1 MHAFSGKLLFSLSVL
16 TLSVPAVP
24 VKAFSSTQA
33 SPASLQKEDS
43 LAYGEQHLQDVTVI
57 AKSKARLLQEQ
68 AYAVS
73 VVDLKNQY
81 TQVTSLNKV
90 LNTITSV
97 RLREDGGV
105 GSNYSFAMNGFS
117 GNQVKFF
124 LDGIP
129 MDNFGSSFNLANLSA
144 NMADRVEVYKGVLPV
159 SLGADALGG
168 AVNIVSRRN
177 ANYLDATY
185 SIGSF
190 NTHKV
195 SVNGAYTNMKTG
207 FTLRSNFFFNYS
219 KNDYKVY
226 APIVDLN
233 TGLQEGDAWIK
244 RFNDQY
250 HSVGLKLESGVVGR
264 SWADY
269 LLFGVIA
276 SENRKHIQTGA
287 TMDAVYGKV
296 HSQSY
301 SFIPS
306 LRYKKTNLLT
316 PGLDLLLYATYSMVN
331 TDNVDTAQVKYN
343 WRGESVRSNS
353 RGEGYLTDAL
363 ILHAQK
369 GRRQG
374 IS

>member
-16 TLSVPAVP
+16 TLSVPTVP
-24 VKAFSSTQA
+24 AKALSSAQA
-33 SPASLQKEDS
+33 STASLQNGDS

-81 TQVTSLNKV
+81 TQVTPLNKV
-90 LNTITSV
+90 LNTIPSV

-168 AVNIVSRRN
+168 AVNIASRRN

-195 SVNGAYTNMKTG
+195 SVNGAYTNMKSG
-207 FTLRSNFFFNYS
+207 FTLRSNLFFNYS

-233 TGLQEGDAWIK
+233 TGLQEGDAWAK
-244 RFNDQY
+244 RFND
-250 HSVGLKLESGVVGR
+250 
-264 SWADY
+264 
-269 LLFGVIA
+269 
-276 SENRKHIQTGA
+276 
-287 TMDAVYGKV
+287 
-296 HSQSY
+296 
-301 SFIPS
+301 
-306 LRYKKTNLLT
+306 
-316 PGLDLLLYATYSMVN
+316 
-331 TDNVDTAQVKYN
+331 
-343 WRGESVRSNS
+343 
-353 RGEGYLTDAL
+353 
-363 ILHAQK
+363 
-369 GRRQG
+369 
-374 IS
+374 

>member
-16 TLSVPAVP
+16 TLSVPAGP

-33 SPASLQKEDS
+33 TPASLQKEDS

-81 TQVTSLNKV
+81 TQVTPLNKV
-90 LNTITSV
+90 LNAITSV

-219 KNDYKVY
+219 N
-226 APIVDLN
+226 
-233 TGLQEGDAWIK
+233 
-244 RFNDQY
+244 RC
-250 HSVGLKLESGVVGR
+250 
-264 SWADY
+264 
-269 LLFGVIA
+269 IA
-276 SENRKHIQTGA
+276 SAK
-287 TMDAVYGKV
+287 
-296 HSQSY
+296 
-301 SFIPS
+301 
-306 LRYKKTNLLT
+306 
-316 PGLDLLLYATYSMVN
+316 TYSS
-331 TDNVDTAQVKYN
+331 YF
-343 WRGESVRSNS
+343 
-353 RGEGYLTDAL
+353 
-363 ILHAQK
+363 
-369 GRRQG
+369 
-374 IS
+374 